1 METKRKDI
9 LWFIILRLIIITSII
24 ISTFLQFEASEHL
37 IFLPLFYL
45 IIAVYFLSFIYLI
58 LYHLGKYYVFQVQ
71 LQIFFDLLFIT
82 LLVYLAGGLRGSFYF
97 LYIFEIIAAS
107 IVLSSRATYITA
119 ALSSVCFGIL
129 VDGMYLGVIPYFYS
143 GQRAEYSFGFVLNN
157 IFIAWGVFFLV
168 AFLINHLTGSL
179 RKTRKQLQIAEKE
192 LEIKKNLAVAGEF
205 SAQLAHEI
213 RNPLAAIS
221 GSIQVLRKEM
231 KLSGEQNR
239 LMDIVIDESQRASQS
254 IEQFLNMASP
264 SKETFSELNL
274 SALMDETLTLM
285 QRGGVLANKYRIEGN
300 YKSAKLTYYGSK
312 NQFKQIFWN
321 LLKNGIKA
329 MPDGGTLKID
339 FIKKGKD
346 EISLVFSDNGSGM
359 AKEEKDRLF
368 EPFYS
373 GFKEGKGIGLAIVH
387 RIVDDYKGRIE
398 AFSDP
403 GRGTKIVIIFPWRSA
418 AEFNK

>member
-24 ISTFLQFEASEHL
+24 ISVFIQFEASEHL
-37 IFLPLFYL
+37 IFFPLFYL
-45 IIAVYFLSFIYLI
+45 IIAVYFLSLIYFI
-58 LYHLGKYYVFQVQ
+58 LYHLGTYYVFQVY

-119 ALSSVCFGIL
+119 ALSSVFFGIL
-129 VDGMYLGVIPYFYS
+129 VDGMYLGVIPYFDS

-168 AFLINHLTGSL
+168 AFLMNYLTGSL

-192 LEIKKNLAVAGEF
+192 LEIKKNLAVAREF

-221 GSIQVLRKEM
+221 GSVQVLRKEM
-231 KLSGEQNR
+231 NLSGEQNR
-239 LMDIVIDESQRASQS
+239 LMGIVIEESQRASQS

-285 QRGGVLANKYRIEGN
+285 QRGGVLDNKYRIEGN
-300 YKSAKLTYYGSK
+300 YKSAKLTYYGSN

-329 MPDGGTLKID
+329 MPEGGTLKID

-359 AKEEKDRLF
+359 AKEEKARLF

-398 AFSDP
+398 VFSDP
-403 GRGTKIVIIFPWRSA
+403 GKGTKIVIMLPWQSA